1 VVNYHDKYQG
11 TSKMSV
17 TKAFLIGDAIQPS
30 HGRVKHMFKGVGRY
44 DGVMFT
50 VRVVTLRTAQKQ
62 VGVFEYIA
70 GFDDLREIPCTK
82 RKGAKL
88 LIVDCDAW
96 QRYVYRNRYGVKI
109 SIEMSGF
116 MEKNDALRLRF

>member
-1 VVNYHDKYQG
+1 VVNYRYKYQG
-11 TSKMSV
+11 ANKMSV

-44 DGVMFT
+44 GGVMFT
-50 VRVVTLRTAQKQ
+50 VRVVTLRTTQKQ
-62 VGVFEYIA
+62 VGVFEYLA
-70 GFDDLREIPCTK
+70 GFDGLHEIRCDK

-109 SIEMSGF
+109 SIEMSGSV
-116 MEKNDALRLRF
+116 ETNDV